1 MELKPG
7 VFLGHCS
14 KRVRNELWAKVTNR
28 PPLGYVAQIWSSPT
42 PQGFQFRQYGKSRR
56 MLVDREGLALIAIVR
71 QKDCTD

>member
-14 KRVRNELWAKVTNR
+14 KRVRDELWAKVTNR

-42 PQGFQFRQYGKSRR
+42 LQGFQFRQYGKSRR